1 MAGRVHCQVT
11 VTVKAVRR
19 EETLMEAVMMEVV
32 MMAMTRM
39 RVWNLYDRYFCELR
53 LCPFRARFS
62 PRSEAAPAGGT
73 AVKPATARPPPL
85 PLAIA
90 KCVSLCPGA
99 PSFLKLQGVN

>member
-1 MAGRVHCQVT
+1 
-11 VTVKAVRR
+11 
-19 EETLMEAVMMEVV
+19 MEAVIMVVV

-73 AVKPATARPPPL
+73 AVKPAKAPHPP

>member
-1 MAGRVHCQVT
+1 MSSCLERGWQVHCQVT

-19 EETLMEAVMMEVV
+19 EETLMEAVMMVVV
-32 MMAMTRM
+32 MMAMTRI

-90 KCVSLCPGA
+90 KEMRESLPW
-99 PSFLKLQGVN
+99 SS

>member
-1 MAGRVHCQVT
+1 MAGRVHGQVT

-19 EETLMEAVMMEVV
+19 EETLMEAVIMVVV
-32 MMAMTRM
+32 MMAMMRV

-73 AVKPATARPPPL
+73 AVKPATVPPPPPRW
-85 PLAIA
+85 PLRNA
-90 KCVSLCPGA
+90 
-99 PSFLKLQGVN
+99 

>member
-19 EETLMEAVMMEVV
+19 EETLMEAVMRV
-32 MMAMTRM
+32 

-73 AVKPATARPPPL
+73 AVKPTTARPTPP

>member
-1 MAGRVHCQVT
+1 MAGRVHGQVT

-19 EETLMEAVMMEVV
+19 EETLMEAVMMAV
-32 MMAMTRM
+32 MRM

-73 AVKPATARPPPL
+73 AVKPATVPSPPSAGHCEMRESL
-85 PLAIA
+85 PW
-90 KCVSLCPGA
+90 S
-99 PSFLKLQGVN
+99 S